1 MCPYQNQEI
10 LAPFFST
17 VQRPT
22 MKQPVLTF
30 LKKLFLFGA
39 AGKAEIRHLVLKVV
53 KILQRRSHQFITSL
67 NAMRRFGNLRKNLV

>member
-1 MCPYQNQEI
+1 MSPYQNKEI

-17 VQRPT
+17 IQRPT

-39 AGKAEIRHLVLKVV
+39 AGKAEIRHLVLKVM
-53 KILQRRSHQFITSL
+53 KILQ
-67 NAMRRFGNLRKNLV
+67 